1 MLDFVGK
8 YQDYG
13 DKINQ
18 VFINMLNIYIQNYQI
33 FFLQENPG
41 FYVDHFSRTSLM
53 DESLPGKKRREF
65 LDCWRASKIDT
76 LHFSR
81 DVKRVFCFSSAI
93 EANKLETLKPT
104 KNCI

>member
-1 MLDFVGK
+1 
-8 YQDYG
+8 
-13 DKINQ
+13 
-18 VFINMLNIYIQNYQI
+18 
-33 FFLQENPG
+33 
-41 FYVDHFSRTSLM
+41 M
-53 DESLPGKKRREF
+53 DDSLPEQNRREF